1 MKNLKL
7 FSFGLVLVLASIS
20 CSLFTPGN
28 SNNSNNVSGLDF
40 EAPAQPINVTVQL
53 DQDYSTSDMISVD
66 GGSLFLTGADGS
78 EFTLDIPAN
87 ALETDTLIT
96 LTAVESIEG
105 APLDDG
111 PVAAVQLEPSG
122 LFFNEILT
130 LTIVPG
136 QEIPIENQIIFGYEG
151 DGQDYHLA
159 VVDPYS
165 REIKVK
171 LMSFSGAGVGS
182 GGDKEWAATLQS
194 QANDTRARLT
204 NKLGELMQIERQ
216 SDLLGL
222 KGNDELWNI
231 VISAMDQYVDQ
242 VLRKEIAS
250 SELDCKYAWS
260 TMQHILGA
268 ERQNELIGIMV
279 DSSGNRVP
287 IMNDIWGKIERLSKI
302 AAECAQPYSI
312 SGESNHV
319 SFTGKICGLDKP
331 FVIDATFQGG
341 GSAKTTFTPNTVVEG
356 TTTVTGGGADCVQT
370 GEGKYTV
377 SINEDGNGTIQW
389 TTTDTL
395 TCPNISNTRTGS
407 FTLPLQLAP
416 ELSCP

>member
-78 EFTLDIPAN
+78 EFTLEIPAN
-87 ALETDTLIT
+87 ALENDTLIT
-96 LTAVESIEG
+96 LTAVESIVG

-111 PVAAVQLEPSG
+111 PVAAVHLEPSG

-130 LTIVPG
+130 LTIIPG

-194 QANDTRARLT
+194 QANDTRARLS
-204 NKLGELMQIERQ
+204 NKVGELLQNERQ
-216 SDLLGL
+216 SQLIGL
-222 KGNDELWNI
+222 KGNDELWKI
-231 VISAMDQYVDQ
+231 VKSAMDQYVDQ
-242 VLRKEIAS
+242 VLQKEIAS

-268 ERQNELIGIMV
+268 ERQNQLLGLMV
-279 DSSGNRVP
+279 DSSGNHIP

-302 AAECAQPYSI
+302 AAECARPYSI
-312 SGESNHV
+312 SGGADEFFGTGTICDIKQPFTV
-319 SFTGKICGLDKP
+319 S
-331 FVIDATFQGG
+331 
-341 GSAKTTFTPNTVVEG
+341 GSGVTVTFTPSSFKSGSYSYSGSMSGIAVSG
-356 TTTVTGGGADCVQT
+356 T
-370 GEGKYTV
+370 GKYTV
-377 SINEDGNGTIQW
+377 TYADDIAVSIQAGGEGTAS
-389 TTTDTL
+389 DA
-395 TCPNISNTRTGS
+395 TGS
-407 FTLPLQLAP
+407 GDENYTLAP
-416 ELSCP
+416 LPEDTCQ